1 MIKQIYFIIY
11 FIFILMSHSFSE
23 EIRIIYKIENSII
36 TNFDIKNEIKYLSLN
51 KNFNNLTQDEM
62 FLKAEQSLLREKIK
76 KNEIEKYYLIN
87 YKIESQSEQILNI
100 YQSFIKNLGFNSEE
114 EFLNYLNKNNINK
127 EEFVNKLI
135 IERFWNKLIYE
146 KYVNQINVDENKIER
161 QLKELEKNN
170 STILSFNL
178 SEIVFSEKNKID
190 IDDKYEKIKKSIE
203 TMGFEEAALLYS
215 ISESSKLN
223 GKIGWVNETQ
233 ISDIILNEI
242 RDLKLG
248 EYSKPIFTA
257 GGIIILK
264 LNEKKEISKKINLQ
278 SEKEKMI
285 NYEKNRIL
293 NEFSIIFFNQIENKV
308 YVEKL

>member
-190 IDDKYEKIKKSIE
+190 IDDKYEFELIKK
-203 TMGFEEAALLYS
+203 
-215 ISESSKLN
+215 
-223 GKIGWVNETQ
+223 
-233 ISDIILNEI
+233 IL
-242 RDLKLG
+242 
-248 EYSKPIFTA
+248 
-257 GGIIILK
+257 
-264 LNEKKEISKKINLQ
+264 EK
-278 SEKEKMI
+278 
-285 NYEKNRIL
+285 
-293 NEFSIIFFNQIENKV
+293 
-308 YVEKL
+308 